1 MPASNNP
8 KTENVKMDRKVR
20 LKKDLKEKQEQV
32 NIILDRYLPR
42 KDEYPKNTHKALRYS
57 VFAGGKRLRPYLT
70 MCAYQMYQENV
81 EQITPVAAAIEML
94 HTFSL
99 IHDDMPDIDNDEYRR
114 GKKSCHALFGEGEAL
129 LAGDALLISAFE
141 LITYA
146 EIKAEHRVQFVR
158 ELAEQCGVKGLIA
171 GQMVDLESE
180 GKKVDKKTIDYIHKN
195 KTAKLIQL
203 CLRFGAVAGGAPKD
217 ELAAIEEFGAKI
229 GLAFQIVDDL
239 LDIEGDPDEMG
250 KTVGKDAHVHKATY
264 PSVYGLAESKRRAQE
279 LISEAKAAIAPLG
292 EKALML
298 DILADYLL
306 TRKS

>member
-1 MPASNNP
+1 
-8 KTENVKMDRKVR
+8 MDRKVL

-32 NIILDRYLPR
+32 NIILDRFLPR
-42 KDEYPKNTHKALRYS
+42 KDEYPKNIHKALRYS
-57 VFAGGKRLRPYLT
+57 VFAGGKRLRPYLV
-70 MCAYQMYQENV
+70 MSAYQMYQADV
-81 EQITPVAAAIEML
+81 EPIVPVAAAIEML

-114 GKKSCHALFGEGEAL
+114 GKKSSHALFGEGPAL
-129 LAGDALLISAFE
+129 LAGDALLIGAFE
-141 LITYA
+141 LLTFA
-146 EIKAEHRVQFVR
+146 EIKTEHRVQFVH
-158 ELAEQCGVKGLIA
+158 ELARACGVQGLIA
-171 GQMVDLESE
+171 GQMVDIESE
-180 GKKVDKKTIDYIHKN
+180 GKKADKKTIDFIHNN

-203 CLRFGAVAGGAPKD
+203 CLRFGALAGGAD
-217 ELAAIEEFGAKI
+217 ANDLAAIEDYGAKI

-250 KTVGKDAHVHKATY
+250 KTVGKDAHVRKATY
-264 PSVYGLAESKRRAQE
+264 PSVHGLAESRRKAQE
-279 LISEAKAAIAPLG
+279 LIAEAKAAIAGLG